1 MEDAHRSPSDLLCI
15 DEEFVASI
23 MAEHRVDSF
32 HAIQSVIKE
41 VALHGSRNLTKEERR
56 AISCALHSSAEQLRT
71 NDSIFAEHMGV
82 DEQQQRGMTS
92 FLLVTAYSDDYRVG
106 YLSEQ
111 VNRAYASKHQY
122 PFHSVKLPAKAMLS
136 AVAPKQHCA
145 WYKILLLRSLLADRQ
160 FLDRNQVGY
169 LMWIDAD
176 AIIVDHSKPLHTV
189 VAQAAERDL
198 IIAEDMNVG
207 CLLNSGIFLVR
218 TSEWSVGFLDDVWQC
233 SQYDAVP
240 FYEQSSI
247 IRCLRRRSEWI
258 HRLQQPFHSFALGGP
273 PDPKLFAHVA
283 VLPIRYL
290 NSNRGVT
297 CRDIEQFRAAIIAS
311 ETPPGDD
318 HLDSC
323 HPVDTTSTT
332 CRCYLTHGNYC
343 SICSR
348 GVDFR
353 PVAIDHL
360 SSIYAVAAE
369 APLCEGTYTS
379 VIIFAYHP
387 AGMADKELLIQTA
400 IWRYGL
406 GDGGP

>member
-1 MEDAHRSPSDLLCI
+1 MESSDSPSDLLCI

-23 MAEHRVDSF
+23 MAAHRVDSF
-32 HAIQSVIKE
+32 RAIQSVIKE
-41 VALHGSRNLTKEERR
+41 VVLHGSRNLTKKERR
-56 AISCALHSSAEQLRT
+56 AISCALHSSAALRAELRT
-71 NDSIFAEHMGV
+71 NDSIYAEHMGV
-82 DEQQQRGMTS
+82 DEKQQRGMTS
-92 FLLVTAYSDDYRVG
+92 FLLVTAYTDDYRVG
-106 YLSEQ
+106 YLTEQ

-122 PFHSVKLPAKAMLS
+122 PFHSVKLPAKDMLS
-136 AVAPKQHCA
+136 AVSPKQHCA
-145 WYKILLLRSLLADRQ
+145 WYKILLLRTLLADRQ
-160 FLDRNQVGY
+160 FLYRNQVDY

-176 AIIVDHSKPLHTV
+176 AIIVDHSKPLHAV

-258 HRLQQPFHSFALGGP
+258 HRPQQPFHSFAAGGP
-273 PDPKLFAHVA
+273 RDPKLFAHVA
-283 VLPIRYL
+283 VLPIRAL

-297 CRDIEQFRAAIIAS
+297 CRDIEQFRAAIAS
-311 ETPPGDD
+311 ETPPGND
-318 HLDSC
+318 HLDS
-323 HPVDTTSTT
+323 HPVDHSMT
-332 CRCYLTHGNYC
+332 CRYYLTHGNYC
-343 SICSR
+343 SICRR

-353 PVAIDHL
+353 PVAVDRL
-360 SSIYAVAAE
+360 SS
-369 APLCEGTYTS
+369 
-379 VIIFAYHP
+379 IIFAYHP
-387 AGMADKELLIQTA
+387 AGMTDKELLIQTA